1 MYVINRVYGDNKY
14 CRKLLNR
21 VFNVVIDWLEIIV
34 EVMINFEREEG
45 MNVIYLKYLYIFL
58 D

>member
-21 VFNVVIDWLEIIV
+21 VFNVVIDWLEVIV

-45 MNVIYLKYLYIFL
+45 MNVIYLKYLYIFV

>member
-21 VFNVVIDWLEIIV
+21 AFNVVIDWLEVIV

>member
-21 VFNVVIDWLEIIV
+21 VFNVVIDWLEVIV

>member
-21 VFNVVIDWLEIIV
+21 VFNVVIDWLEVIV

-45 MNVIYLKYLYIFL
+45 MNVIYLEYLYIFL

>member
-1 MYVINRVYGDNKY
+1 MYDINRVYGDNKY

-21 VFNVVIDWLEIIV
+21 VFNVVIDWLEVIV

>member
-1 MYVINRVYGDNKY
+1 MNVINRVYGDNKY

-21 VFNVVIDWLEIIV
+21 VFNVVIDWLEVIV

>member
-21 VFNVVIDWLEIIV
+21 VFNVVIDWLEVIV

-45 MNVIYLKYLYIFL
+45 MNVIYLKYLFIFL

>member
-1 MYVINRVYGDNKY
+1 MYIINRVYGDNKY

-21 VFNVVIDWLEIIV
+21 AFNVVIDWLEVIV

-45 MNVIYLKYLYIFL
+45 MNVIYLKY
-58 D
+58 

>member
-21 VFNVVIDWLEIIV
+21 VFNVVIDWLEVIV

-45 MNVIYLKYLYIFL
+45 INVIYLKYLYIFL

>member
-21 VFNVVIDWLEIIV
+21 VFNVVIDWLEVIV

-45 MNVIYLKYLYIFL
+45 INVMYLKYLYIFL